1 MAVVIS
7 QGRLTTTANTKSSD
21 QVTGQYQFIG
31 KGTVTLAAKSS
42 AYPVNVSCRV
52 GGVSLVDDQPIP
64 YTGTAGT
71 LSITDNIVA
80 NQRMNGGRVE
90 LFFRETAGATPTVE
104 WYLSYSA

>member
-7 QGRLTTTANTKSSD
+7 MGRATMVASTKTAD

-31 KGTVTLAAKSS
+31 KGTVTLASKIS
-42 AYPVNVSCRV
+42 AIGVNVTCRV
-52 GGVSLVDDQPIP
+52 GGISLVDDQPIP
-64 YTGTAGT
+64 YVGTAGT

-90 LFFRETAGATPTVE
+90 LFFRETAAGTPTVE
-104 WYLSYSA
+104 WYLAYSA